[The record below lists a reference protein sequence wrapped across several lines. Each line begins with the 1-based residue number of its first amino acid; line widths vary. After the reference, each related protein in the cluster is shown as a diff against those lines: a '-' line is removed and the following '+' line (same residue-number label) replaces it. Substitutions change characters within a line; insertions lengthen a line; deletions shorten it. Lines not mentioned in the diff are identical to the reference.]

1 MARDEYSLTNK
12 TVLRELTR
20 LYADYPRA
28 ERHREAIRVLRSD
41 FTFARRY
48 QDGTWA
54 VTMRFGPDIAAMFG
68 ITRDVMII
76 YTQATDLQPRTVA
89 SFPKRVRDLAT
100 HRMCEDHLVFVS
112 TRDPFGRAKLERWSQ
127 ENPFVA
133 LPLPDQGDAPRLA
146 QQLLVE
152 MKRSLAS
159 RNLYDETLP
168 VTGRDFFGRRRI
180 LTQLQEEI
188 RQGNVCGV
196 FGLRKTGKTS
206 LIKELGARFATSE
219 SSRIFVFRDLET
231 LPMDSPRLGIEFVQ
245 DLRDSFLKEFRR
257 RNVRTAELTDLS
269 GQASVGQLR
278 RALQASLADCS
289 KRGIQVVL
297 ALDEIEYLVG
307 DSKMLEAASR
317 PEVPEI
323 LGAIRSLVQ
332 ENSNFNVLMS
342 GITSAVTHRGA
353 LYGVE
358 NPLFSWAK
366 TYYLQPMLRPEISSL
381 TTEVGN
387 RMGIRWDEAALTS
400 LFAHSGGQVFLHRT
414 LAAAVVA
421 QVDSERV
428 QPRLTSDE
436 VDGAV
441 QTWKTNTSERL
452 RQMFESFWRHYPV
465 EADLLQTL
473 IDGDMDIS
481 EVQNAFPDET
491 RRLIELDLLVEGSDR
506 ISLGTVSRRLRDD
519 RVVGIA

>member
-1 MARDEYSLTNK
+1 MVRDEFTLQDKN
-12 TVLRELTR
+12 VLRELKR
-20 LYADYPRA
+20 LYEDFPWA
-28 ERHREAIRVLRSD
+28 EGHRSAVRVLRSD
-41 FTFARRY
+41 FTFARKY
-48 QDGTWA
+48 SDGTWA
-54 VTMRFGPDIAAMFG
+54 VTIRFGPDIAAMFG
-68 ITRDVMII
+68 LSRDVMVI
-76 YTQATDLQPRTVA
+76 YTRETDLQPRTLA
-89 SFPKRVRDLAT
+89 SFPQRLADLAPY
-100 HRMCEDHLVFVS
+100 RMCEDHLVFVS
-112 TRDPFGRAKLERWSQ
+112 TRDPSAAAKLERWSQ
-127 ENPFVA
+127 ESPYVS
-133 LPLPDQGDAPRLA
+133 LPLPNAGDSARLA

-206 LIKELGARFATSE
+206 LIKEVGARFATSE

-231 LPMDSPRLGIEFVQ
+231 LPIDSPRLGVEFVQ
-245 DLRDSFLKEFRR
+245 DLRDAFLKEFRR
-257 RNVRTAELTDLS
+257 RKVRTAELTDLPGS
-269 GQASVGQLR
+269 ASVGQLR
-278 RALQASLADCS
+278 RALQASLSDCA

-297 ALDEIEYLVG
+297 ALDEVEYLVG
-307 DSKMLEAASR
+307 DSKMLRAASR

-323 LGAIRSLVQ
+323 LGVIRSLVQ
-332 ENSNFNVLMS
+332 ENTNFNVLMS

-366 TYYLQPMLRPEISSL
+366 TYYLQPMARSEISSL

-387 RMGIRWDEAALTS
+387 RMGIRWEEDALNS
-400 LFAHSGGQVFLHRT
+400 LFTHSGGQVFLHRT

-421 QVDSERV
+421 EVDTDRV
-428 QPRLTSDE
+428 QPRLTSAE
-436 VDGAV
+436 VDRAV
-441 QTWKTNTSERL
+441 RAWKTSTSERL
-452 RQMFESFWRHYPV
+452 RQMFESFRRHYPT

-473 IDGDMDIS
+473 LDGDMQIP
-481 EVQNAFPDET
+481 EVQVAFPDET
-491 RRLIELDLLVEGSDR
+491 GRLIELGLLVER
-506 ISLGTVSRRLRDD
+506 AEQVELGTVSLRLRDD
-519 RVVGIA
+519 RVVGNA